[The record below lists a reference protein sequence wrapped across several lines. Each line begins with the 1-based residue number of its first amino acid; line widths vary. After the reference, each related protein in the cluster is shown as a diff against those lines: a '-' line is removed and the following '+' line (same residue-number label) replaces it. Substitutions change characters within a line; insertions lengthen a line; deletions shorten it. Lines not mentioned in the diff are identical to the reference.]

1 MYNNILLLVLLIAL
15 FSTIKINDNTAF
27 YIIVPTIEIA
37 TTNVALAA
45 FLPAVL
51 VKLHILYTSSHSHG
65 STNTATSSKVV
76 HAKSSEGTEM
86 DIVDN
91 EENL

>member
-1 MYNNILLLVLLIAL
+1 MYNNVLLLVLLIAL
-15 FSTIKINDNTAF
+15 FSTLDIDDNTTF

-51 VKLHILYTSSHSHG
+51 IKLHILYTSSHSNN
-65 STNTATSSKVV
+65 TNTANSSKITQ
-76 HAKSSEGTEM
+76 AKSSDNTEM
-86 DIVDN
+86 VVVDS
-91 EENL
+91 EESL